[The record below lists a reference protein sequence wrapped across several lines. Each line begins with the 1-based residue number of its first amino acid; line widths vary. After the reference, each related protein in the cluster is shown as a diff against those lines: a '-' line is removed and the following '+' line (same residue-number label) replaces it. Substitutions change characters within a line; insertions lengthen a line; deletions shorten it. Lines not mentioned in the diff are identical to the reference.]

1 MKKDKLFKISI
12 IMYVIPFLLGIIFYK
27 QMPENLPVHFDM
39 NGNPNSF
46 QSKNIAVFGLP
57 IFMLLVEI
65 FVYFLSQKDPRKQYQ
80 GSQIINIMLVFMP
93 LITTGIII
101 HIICY
106 SLGFRYDIVK
116 ISNIIMAILFIAI
129 GNYLPKTKRNYTVG
143 FRTPWSL
150 ESDENWNKTN
160 KTAGKLWVIC
170 GIAMLCLLIFGI
182 KNLYIMT
189 GILTGMVVMP
199 ILYSYLIY
207 KKVSK

>member
-1 MKKDKLFKISI
+1 M

-27 QMPENLPVHFDM
+27 QMPEILPVHFNM
-39 NGNPNSF
+39 NGVPDNF
-46 QSKNIAVFGLP
+46 KDKNFAMFGIP
-57 IFMLLVEI
+57 IFMLLVE
-65 FVYFLSQKDPRKQYQ
+65 FFAYFLSQKDPRKKYQ
-80 GSQIINIMLVFMP
+80 GSQIINIMLLFMP

-116 ISNIIMAILFIAI
+116 ISNIIMAILFIAV

-143 FRTPWSL
+143 FRTPWCL

-160 KTAGKLWVIC
+160 KIAGKLWVSC
-170 GIAMLCLLIFGI
+170 GIVMLFLSILKANNFYMIIGIFAC
-182 KNLYIMT
+182 
-189 GILTGMVVMP
+189 MVVIP